1 MPSKPKEEVPAA
13 TASKAAAKAPA
24 AAPATAPSPVTAAA
38 SAPAKAPEQCDVLI
52 VGSGLAGSVSASILA
67 RQGKKVVMV
76 DAASHPRMAIG
87 ESMTPQ
93 LIEWLHI
100 LSLRFDVP
108 ELKHL
113 LDIKAVTKYIG
124 PKHGRKQSFGFM
136 RHTPGNEPDPRE
148 ATQFV
153 IPKLLTEASHLFR
166 QDTDTYYFNVAAKY
180 GAVTRQNWRVSDLDF
195 DDDGVT
201 VTGQNGEVF
210 RARYLIDASG
220 FRSLLAEK
228 FGLREQ
234 PARFKHHSRSLFT
247 HYIGVKPFDD
257 VCHHPNSLRPPAASP
272 WSGGTMHHLIERG
285 WFWIIPFNN
294 FKGSMNPIT
303 SVGLTFDERLYPKPK
318 DMTPEEEFNKYLD
331 MYPAV
336 KRQFEGAKRVREW
349 VSTDRLQYSSK
360 QSIGY
365 RWCLMS
371 HAAGFLDP
379 LFSRGLSN
387 TFEVVYALLSRLI
400 PALDEDDFAVERF
413 EYVETVER
421 GLLHYNDALVN
432 SSYISF
438 NHFPLW
444 NAVFRVW
451 SAFLTPGVMRL
462 TRARQNYALTGDVKW
477 LDALENTLHPG
488 LWWPESHEFK
498 QILDLMAETCEKYE
512 AGSID
517 GDTAAEIIMKSLRDC
532 ALVNPVFQWTD
543 PEVKFVLPS
552 TLMMGKFMYWGT
564 RKAPAEMRELAQD
577 TLRGIVR
584 SGLKGKKLL

>member
-1 MPSKPKEEVPAA
+1 VPSKPKETVPAKK
-13 TASKAAAKAPA
+13 TS
-24 AAPATAPSPVTAAA
+24 
-38 SAPAKAPEQCDVLI
+38 KAPEHCDVLI

-76 DAASHPRMAIG
+76 DASTHPRMAIG

-100 LSLRFDVP
+100 LALRFDVP

-124 PKHGRKQSFGFM
+124 PFHGRKQSFGFM

-228 FGLREQ
+228 FDLREQ
-234 PARFKHHSRSLFT
+234 PARFKHHSRSMFT

-257 VCHHPNSLRPPAASP
+257 VCHHPNSLRPPAAAP

-318 DMTPEEEFNKYLD
+318 DMTPEQEFNKYLD

-336 KRQFEGAKRVREW
+336 KRQFEGATRVREW

-360 QSIGY
+360 ASIGY

-387 TFEVVYALLSRLI
+387 TFEVVYALLTRLM
-400 PALDEDDFAVERF
+400 PALEEDDFANERF
-413 EYVETVER
+413 QYVETLER

-462 TRARQNYALTGDVKW
+462 TRARQNYALTRDVKW

-512 AGSID
+512 AGGID
-517 GDTAAEIIMKSLRDC
+517 GDTAAEIVMQSLRDC
-532 ALVNPVFQWTD
+532 ELVNPVFQWTD

-552 TLMMGKFMYWGT
+552 TLMMAKFMYWGT
-564 RKAPAEMRELAQD
+564 RKAPADMQELARD
-577 TLRGIVR
+577 TLGGIVR
-584 SGLKGKKLL
+584 SGLRGKKLL

>member
-1 MPSKPKEEVPAA
+1 VPSKPKEETPA
-13 TASKAAAKAPA
+13 TTTSKAP
-24 AAPATAPSPVTAAA
+24 APATAPAVH
-38 SAPAKAPEQCDVLI
+38 KAPEQCDVLI
-52 VGSGLAGSVSASILA
+52 VGSGLAGSVSAAILA

-100 LSLRFDVP
+100 LALRFDVP

-124 PKHGRKQSFGFM
+124 PHHGRKQSFGFM

-180 GAVTRQNWRVSDLDF
+180 GAVTRQNWRVADLDF

-228 FGLREQ
+228 FDLREK
-234 PARFKHHSRSLFT
+234 PARFKHHSRSMFT
-247 HYIGVKPFDD
+247 HYIGVKPFDE
-257 VCHHPNSLRPPAASP
+257 VCHHPNSLRPPAAAP

-336 KRQFEGAKRVREW
+336 KRQFEGATRVREW

-387 TFEVVYALLSRLI
+387 TFEVVYALISRLI
-400 PALDEDDFAVERF
+400 PALDDDDFAVERF

-498 QILDLMAETCEKYE
+498 QILDLMAEACEKYE

-532 ALVNPVFQWTD
+532 DLVNPVFQWTD

-552 TLMMGKFMYWGT
+552 TAMMAKFMYWGT
-564 RKAPAEMRELAQD
+564 RKAPADMQELARD

-584 SGLKGKKLL
+584 SGLRGKKLL